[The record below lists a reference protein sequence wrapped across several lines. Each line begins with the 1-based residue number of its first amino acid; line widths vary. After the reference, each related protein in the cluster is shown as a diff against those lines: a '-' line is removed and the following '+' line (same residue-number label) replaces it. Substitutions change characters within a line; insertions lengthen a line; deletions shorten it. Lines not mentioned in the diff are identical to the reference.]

1 MATAAGRYE
10 DSGVSVSFRRKAAY
24 TAASLLVFLVAG
36 QLPLY
41 GVKKY
46 NGDKDVPDPLYWM
59 NCMFASSNN
68 TLMTLGIIPLL
79 LSEMAVR
86 IFSALIIT
94 RWPPFHHV
102 RLNRARK
109 LLAIAMAM
117 VMAVSGVLSAGV
129 AAELGTMASL
139 VVMFQLFLGGMI
151 AIYLDE
157 LLQKGYGLLSGVSL
171 FAAANCCA
179 CIFWKAFTAEDPLLH
194 WAAIIVFFKLVLQ
207 LQSCHI
213 TLPAVTSPDDP
224 TLQTTYTIS
233 PSYMAYVPIL
243 FQPAFFSFPLVSI
256 SQTLSIKYGE
266 TNRVVNLLVKWQQ
279 MCNFGAIVTGDPGSL
294 LYAVFLLT
302 GCAFLSLFCFKVCA
316 KSSKRYLVRLVGKP
330 KQTRLSP
337 DDEQLPDEDESIS
350 PKQCRRYMTIA
361 AIFVGFCVGFLSLL
375 AGFLGLDGPAIM
387 LAVTVIHS
395 VVQDHSE
402 SDGIRAKVYKHTRL
416 VSSLFL
422 SIIMFDHR
430 SPMAGGEGF
439 FVDVQV
445 DAVRA
450 VVMTPAAGGNALR
463 LLVQEQEQRAGGRR
477 RTDGGD
483 SEEDDGGD
491 CLRPY
496 EPIIICCAALV
507 YLALWLCG
515 LLLFC
520 RSVQFLI

>member
-266 TNRVVNLLVKWQQ
+266 TNRVVNLLV
-279 MCNFGAIVTGDPGSL
+279 
-294 LYAVFLLT
+294 
-302 GCAFLSLFCFKVCA
+302 CA

>member
-139 VVMFQLFLGGMI
+139 AVMFQLFLGGMI

-243 FQPAFFSFPLVSI
+243 FQPAFFSFPLVPI

-266 TNRVVNLLVKWQQ
+266 TNSGKSAG
-279 MCNFGAIVTGDPGSL
+279 FGEIVTGDPGSL

-361 AIFVGFCVGFLSLL
+361 VIFVGFCVGFLSLL

>member
-10 DSGVSVSFRRKAAY
+10 DSKAAAAAGVSVSFRRKAAY

-46 NGDKDVPDPLYWM
+46 NGDKDPLYWM

-94 RWPPFHHV
+94 R
-102 RLNRARK
+102 NRARK
-109 LLAIAMAM
+109 LLAIGMAM

-157 LLQKGYGLLSGVSL
+157 LLQKGYGLLSGVS
-171 FAAANCCA
+171 FA

-194 WAAIIVFFKLVLQ
+194 WAAIIVFCKLVLQ

-224 TLQTTYTIS
+224 TLQTTYTVS
-233 PSYMAYVPIL
+233 PSYMAY
-243 FQPAFFSFPLVSI
+243 
-256 SQTLSIKYGE
+256 TLSIKYGE
-266 TNRVVNLLVKWQQ
+266 TNRVVNLLGKWQQ
-279 MCNFGAIVTGDPGSL
+279 MCKYPGYYVPVAGIASYVTTPPSFGEIVTGDP
-294 LYAVFLLT
+294 
-302 GCAFLSLFCFKVCA
+302 VCA

-337 DDEQLPDEDESIS
+337 DDEQMPDEDESIS
-350 PKQCRRYMTIA
+350 PKQCRRYMSIA

-395 VVQDHSE
+395 IIQ
-402 SDGIRAKVYKHTRL
+402 KVMEYEQNYIYIYKNTRF

-430 SPMAGGEGF
+430 SPMAGGEAFF

-463 LLVQEQEQRAGGRR
+463 LLVQEQRAARRR

-496 EPIIICCAALV
+496 EPIIICCVALV